1 MGILSGGPAPEGA
14 LPGKTHMEITGLRK
28 RWLLSSLSPIFVVAL
43 LVAGTFC
50 VGMAN
55 YYYNMMLD
63 GLRTRATHA
72 SNYFTSNTMSSYG
85 EFYRN
90 AYTFAAEFS
99 ERDLMELQFI
109 GSTGEIIVSS
119 YGLTAGMEPRT
130 QDIYDVFQNKDISP
144 FRGVDPNTGEHIMSV
159 SVPLLLDD
167 QVVGAMRYV
176 TSMAAVQRE
185 ILITVGMAAGLLL
198 VVTGM
203 VYVSNMVF
211 INNVGEPVA
220 EVTETAKRI
229 AGGSYGTQMENPYRD
244 EIGQLI
250 DAINNMSS
258 QISKSEKIKSEF
270 ISSVSHELRTPLTAI
285 NGWGE
290 TLLEDT
296 DPQQLKRG
304 VGIILKESRRLTN
317 MVEELLDF
325 SKMEDGRFTLR
336 IEQVDLQ
343 AEFEDTIYTYM
354 ELFKQEDIALHY
366 ESCDELFAPIPAD
379 AERLK
384 QVFCNVLDN
393 AAKHGGGGRRI
404 DAAVTGDESRIVIT
418 VRDYGPGIPEAELP
432 FVKQKFYKGSSKA
445 RGSGIGLAVCDEIIR
460 LHEGTFEIDNAE
472 GGGCVVTITL
482 PAA

>member
-1 MGILSGGPAPEGA
+1 MKPRIQ
-14 LPGKTHMEITGLRK
+14 GLRK
-28 RWLLSSLSPIFVVAL
+28 RWLINAIGPIL
-43 LVAGTFC
+43 LVAALGVAVFS
-50 VGMAN
+50 VGIAN
-55 YYYNMMLD
+55 YYYTGMCT
-63 GLRTRATHA
+63 GLETRAKESTDA
-72 SNYFTSNTMSSYG
+72 FNTYGMNSYN
-85 EFYRN
+85 EFYQM
-90 AYTFAAEFS
+90 AYSYTESFKD
-99 ERDLMELQFI
+99 RDQLELQFLSSNGMI
-109 GSTGEIIVSS
+109 LVSTYGITAGLSPGTQDITDALSTGEPA
-119 YGLTAGMEPRT
+119 YYEGA
-130 QDIYDVFQNKDISP
+130 
-144 FRGVDPNTGEHIMSV
+144 DPATGQSIMSV
-159 SVPLLLDD
+159 SAPL
-167 QVVGAMRYV
+167 QFNGRVVGAMRYV
-176 TSMAAVQRE
+176 TSLDRVNRE
-185 ILITVGMAAGLLL
+185 LLL
-198 VVTGM
+198 SVLFSVLVALIALAM
-203 VYVSNMVF
+203 VYFSNMVF
-211 INNVGEPVA
+211 ISNVVEPVA

-258 QISKSEKIKSEF
+258 QISKSERIKSEF

-296 DPQQLKRG
+296 DRTQLTRG

-354 ELFKQEDIALHY
+354 ELFKQEGIELHY
-366 ESCDELFAPIPAD
+366 AGDDEIFPPIPAD
-379 AERLK
+379 PERLK

-393 AAKHGGGGRRI
+393 AAKHGGVGRRI
-404 DAAVTGDESRIVIT
+404 DAAVDRDEERIRIT
-418 VRDYGPGIPEAELP
+418 VRDYGPGIPDEELP

-460 LHEGTFEIDNAE
+460 LHDGSFSIDNAE

-482 PAA
+482 PAV